1 MTDST
6 SYEIISSYVTEPVRT
21 AMRSVNFNERKAT
34 EIRLRCE
41 RAVSYIYP
49 NKIKYLTRNGRLT
62 ENYHDSEC
70 IRVTATDIRQIVEKL
85 CHFSIYSCTKELHE
99 GYFVLKNGIRVG
111 VAGTYSD
118 TAGQTIN
125 DFGSLNFRI
134 ARCVENCAVQIYE
147 RIFGNQ
153 NSVIICGGV
162 NSGKTTVLRD
172 LCRLC
177 GNSFKVSLIDER
189 NEISS
194 SFGGV
199 SENDVGVL
207 TDVLVG
213 CKRSVGIVSAVRTL
227 SPDMIFCDEISE
239 TEDSEAIL
247 HAFGCGVNF
256 AATVHAE
263 NYENLMKRT
272 AIKPLIEAGV
282 FDYAVFLE
290 GNGFPGKIREIRRLK
305 NAF

>member
-1 MTDST
+1 MTDGT
-6 SYEIISSYVTEPVRT
+6 SYEIILSYVTETVRT
-21 AMRSVNFNERKAT
+21 AMQSVNVNERKAT

-41 RAVSYIYP
+41 RPVSYVYP
-49 NKIKYLTRNGRLT
+49 NKIKYLTKNGRLT
-62 ENYHDSEC
+62 DNYNDSEC
-70 IRVTATDIRQIVEKL
+70 VRVTANEIRQIVEKL
-85 CHFSIYSCTKELHE
+85 CHFSVYSCKRELHE

-118 TAGQTIN
+118 GTGQTVS
-125 DFGSLNFRI
+125 DFSSLNFRI

-147 RIFGNQ
+147 RIGR

-194 SFGGV
+194 SFAGV
-199 SENDVGVL
+199 AENDVGVL

-213 CKRSVGIVSAVRTL
+213 CRRWVGIVSAVRTL

-239 TEDSEAIL
+239 NEDSRAIL
-247 HAFGCGVNF
+247 QAFGCGVNF
-256 AATVHAE
+256 TATVHAE

-290 GNGFPGKIREIRRLK
+290 GSGFPGKIREIRRLK